1 MPNDEGV
8 GADGRGAAMRALFD
22 AAIGHGPDDR
32 TAFLRETA
40 RRRGVDEE
48 LIDEV
53 VGLLAFV
60 DATRIDDNTTS
71 DADAP
76 DRLVGCRLGSFTLD
90 RLVGIGG
97 TAAVFEA
104 TQAQPRRTVA
114 VKVLRQTI
122 AGPRAR
128 RRFEREIEIAGRL
141 EHPAIARVL
150 DSGTMRVDGFDTPWL
165 AMEFVPDARTITR
178 YANEENVDLQGRIRL
193 VRSAL
198 AGVAAAHRRGVIHRD
213 LKPANVLVDPNGR
226 VRVIDFGI
234 ARQFEGA
241 TAAMTAT
248 VPGQVIGTIPFM
260 APEQLGGDSDAVD
273 VRTDVYAI
281 GVLLHL
287 LLTGRMPYETADC
300 SFIEAARRIRE
311 VEVGSLRRI
320 DRRIDGDLDGIVQ
333 KGLTKNPDA
342 RYRTIEA
349 LDADLAAWLEG
360 MPVTA
365 RPLGAAARTW
375 RLIRRRPFPAAFGVL
390 AFVSVL
396 IVIVVLAVMLA
407 RETELRAR
415 GDRAVADAGI
425 AAAMSSLQRNDFGG
439 AARHLDMVPESER
452 GWEHVWLSAV
462 SRSSDRVLPHER
474 GDVIVVDLLPAEE
487 GRPPLLLATG
497 YRGTWAY
504 ELPDATLRWH
514 QPGFSKGGSWKH
526 VLMPD
531 GERVLAVG
539 LGPEFRIFDLDTGEV
554 LASGSTP
561 GSIGS
566 LWALGDER
574 ALFGGDDGMLT
585 LFDLETATVLA
596 QVDPEASAI
605 TSMLGLPDGRIIVG
619 SGTGKV
625 IVVDRDLGSLEPVRD
640 FGRMVPRM
648 RADATFERI
657 AICTHDDAVDVVDAA
672 TFETIIRLDDHLADV
687 WDARFDQS
695 GRRLVT
701 ACLDES
707 VRVFDLETG
716 ETLERISGPHD
727 FVWSL
732 AVEPDGDHA
741 WIGTRDGSIRRVPLL
756 QAPVLMPEGET
767 AGPVAFSPD
776 GRSMAVRTDRRL
788 RVLYLDSRD
797 WTAELPIEIGS
808 WALPGKVDEL
818 IWTRSGIWFGGG
830 EAGGLRWYAPERT
843 SEPTTLLAGESVTSI
858 LGLADD
864 GVLVAVGT
872 RELVRLDAKGRVIE
886 RVETSQKV
894 QDLEVHPVTGI
905 LHALHVGRGAGGE
918 RFTLSPLTPIGTF
931 DGWANGAAF
940 DVAIDPTGRWVVTGG
955 RERPGNVWVFPYG
968 RSLDRLS
975 RIGHAGDVR
984 FAAFLDGGRRTVTAG
999 EDGRV
1004 LVARLDDTRPLIT
1017 VFESTQA
1024 IRGMAVSPDGR
1035 SLAATDGTTIFLAI
1049 VDSE

>member
-1 MPNDEGV
+1 MKRNEETV
-8 GADGRGAAMRALFD
+8 DGRGIAMRALFD
-22 AAIGHGPDDR
+22 EALGHGREER
-32 TAFLRETA
+32 TSFLRKAA
-40 RRRGVDEE
+40 RARGLDEE
-48 LIDEV
+48 VVEEV

-60 DATRIDDNTTS
+60 DATRIEEESTPDTQS
-71 DADAP
+71 P
-76 DRLVGCRLGSFTLD
+76 DRLIGCRLGAFTLD

-104 TQAQPRRTVA
+104 TQARPRRKVA
-114 VKVLRQTI
+114 VKVLRHAI

-141 EHPAIARVL
+141 EHPSIARVL

-178 YANEENVDLQGRIRL
+178 YANEEDIDLRGRIRL

-198 AGVAAAHRRGVIHRD
+198 AGIAAAHRRATIHRD
-213 LKPANVLVDPNGR
+213 LKPANILVDGGGR

-234 ARQFEGA
+234 ARQSDGA
-241 TAAMTAT
+241 TPAMTAT
-248 VPGQVIGTIPFM
+248 VPGQIIGTVPFM
-260 APEQLGGDSDAVD
+260 APEQLDGDPDAVD
-273 VRTDVYAI
+273 VRTDVYAV

-311 VEVGSLRRI
+311 VEVGSLHRI
-320 DRRIDGDLDGIVQ
+320 DRRIDDDLDGIVQ
-333 KGLTKNPDA
+333 KALTKNPDA
-342 RYRTIEA
+342 RYQTIEA

-365 RPLGAAARTW
+365 RPLSTAARTW
-375 RLIRRRPFPAAFGVL
+375 RLIRRRPIPAVFGALAFG
-390 AFVSVL
+390 SVL
-396 IVIVVLAVMLA
+396 IATVVLAVMLA
-407 RETELRAR
+407 RETELRVR
-415 GDRAVADAGI
+415 GDRATADAGI
-425 AAAMSSLQRNDFGG
+425 AAAMSTLQRNDLGG
-439 AARHLDMVPESER
+439 VARHLEMVPESQR
-452 GWEHVWLSAV
+452 GWEHAWLSTL

-474 GDVIVVDLLPAEE
+474 GDVIVVDLLPAEDD
-487 GRPPLLLATG
+487 RPPLLLATG

-514 QPGFSKGGSWKH
+514 RPGFSKGGSWKH

-531 GERVLAVG
+531 GKRVLAVG

-554 LASGSTP
+554 LASGPTP
-561 GSIGS
+561 GSIGA
-566 LWALGDER
+566 LQALGDGR

-585 LFDLETATVLA
+585 LFDLDAATVLS

-605 TSMLGLPDGRIIVG
+605 TSMLGLPDGRTLVG
-619 SGTGKV
+619 SSTGKV
-625 IVVDRDLGSLEPVRD
+625 LSVDRELASLEPVRD

-648 RADATFERI
+648 RADATFDRI
-657 AICTHDDAVDVVDAA
+657 AVCTHDDAVEVVDAD

-687 WDARFDQS
+687 WDARFDRS

-732 AVEPDGDHA
+732 AVEPAGDHA
-741 WIGTRDGSIRRVPLL
+741 WIGSRDGSIRRIPLL

-776 GRSMAVRTDRRL
+776 ARSIAVRTDRRL
-788 RVLYLDSRD
+788 RILDLDSRD
-797 WTAELPIEIGS
+797 WAVELPIEIGS
-808 WALPGKVDEL
+808 RALAGKVDEL
-818 IWTRSGIWFGGG
+818 VWTRSGIWFAGGG
-830 EAGGLRWYAPERT
+830 AGGLRRYVPEWS
-843 SEPTTLLAGESVTSI
+843 SEPTTLLPGESVTSI
-858 LGLADD
+858 LGLADG
-864 GVLVAVGT
+864 GVLVAVAT
-872 RELVRLDAKGRVIE
+872 RELVRLDADGRVVE
-886 RVETSQKV
+886 RVETSEKV
-894 QDLEVHPVTGI
+894 QDLEIHPVTGI
-905 LHALHVGRGAGGE
+905 LHALHIGRGANGE
-918 RFTLSPLTPIGTF
+918 RFTMSPFARIGTF
-931 DGWANGAAF
+931 EGWANGAAF

-955 RERPGNVWVFPYG
+955 RERPGNVVVFPYG
-968 RSLDRLS
+968 RLVDRVA
-975 RIGHAGDVR
+975 RMGHAGDVR
-984 FAAFLDGGRRTVTAG
+984 FAAFLDGGRRTVTGG

-1004 LVARLDDTRPLIT
+1004 LLARLDDTRPLLTI
-1017 VFESTQA
+1017 FESTEA

-1035 SLAATDGTTIFLAI
+1035 SLAATDGTEVFLAI